1 MKLVLKYFREAVRS
15 GPQQFLTSM
24 AMIAAL
30 TAVEIMIPWLL
41 RRFVGRIAVEYS
53 GGILA
58 AGIAF
63 FALLL
68 LLEVFI
74 NIARFAALDR
84 FGGRY
89 LESLT
94 LRLEEAMANTFY
106 SEIEKAQPGIV
117 RNVLYTL
124 FTIKKSAQNAQA
136 RTVAKHFKQIG
147 QIVENIVGQL
157 QGRFANVWWG
167 FLHN

>member
-1 MKLVLKYFREAVRS
+1 MKLVLKYFREAVKS
-15 GPQQFLTSM
+15 GPRQFLTSM

-41 RRFVGRIAVEYS
+41 RRFVGRIAAEYS
-53 GGILA
+53 AGILA

-68 LLEVFI
+68 LLQVFI

-94 LRLEEAMANTFY
+94 LRL
-106 SEIEKAQPGIV
+106 
-117 RNVLYTL
+117 
-124 FTIKKSAQNAQA
+124 
-136 RTVAKHFKQIG
+136 
-147 QIVENIVGQL
+147 
-157 QGRFANVWWG
+157 
-167 FLHN
+167 